1 MILFHQRL
9 PCSENFFRYFK
20 NYDKYMEEKNEPSV
34 EEDLSNGGES
44 STSQLSQLSKSPVR
58 SIESP
63 KYGLALSPIQMFLN
77 QHSPRSVQAKATT
90 REFNFD
96 SSS

>member
-20 NYDKYMEEKNEPSV
+20 NYDKYMEEKRL
-34 EEDLSNGGES
+34 EEANQSSGGAV
-44 STSQLSQLSKSPVR
+44 STELSQESKSPVR

-63 KYGLALSPIQMFLN
+63 KYSLSLSPIQKFLKV
-77 QHSPRSVQAKATT
+77 HSPRTGGSPTLTT
-90 REFNFD
+90 
-96 SSS
+96 SQTIS